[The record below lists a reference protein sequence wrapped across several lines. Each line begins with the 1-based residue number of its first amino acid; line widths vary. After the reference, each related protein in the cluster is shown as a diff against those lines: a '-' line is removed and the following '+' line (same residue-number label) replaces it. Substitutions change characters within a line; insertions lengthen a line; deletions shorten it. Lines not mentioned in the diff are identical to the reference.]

1 MRLEWS
7 QDALEDLDNIWA
19 YIAEDNITRAFS
31 FIDEIRAEAKKL
43 LDNPMMGIKVP
54 ELNDN
59 YIREWFYRDY
69 TIIYEI
75 VEKAVIIHEIYNQK
89 KYYIRNVKRD

>member
-19 YIAEDNITRAFS
+19 YIAENNITRAFS

-43 LDNPMMGIKVP
+43 SDNPMMG
-54 ELNDN
+54 L
-59 YIREWFYRDY
+59 RYR
-69 TIIYEI
+69 I
-75 VEKAVIIHEIYNQK
+75 
-89 KYYIRNVKRD
+89 